1 MLEDNDLEV
10 FGLNRNLTRI
20 YKAILQSKGLSPAQ
34 LEAATG
40 IKRTNIYPLAE
51 QLVES
56 KLVNVDF
63 VGTKRRYTARDPEIL
78 KDMAVE
84 RLSAIEK
91 YMPELKAL
99 YGSGIIKPKIS
110 YYEGDMA
117 AHIVFEELTN
127 IKGNNYCY
135 FGSLPAQLALENL
148 DKTGKYIKKRL
159 KRGIRTRSIRTKAAD
174 AVEHYKDS
182 EKYLREIRYFP
193 RKMPEDMPDI
203 YIYDHSLAILA
214 TYQEQYALVIE
225 SPELSRMVKALF
237 EIIWETSLK
246 TEEKSK

>member
-63 VGTKRRYTARDPEIL
+63 VGSKRRYTARDPEIL
-78 KDMAVE
+78 KEMAAE

-110 YYEGDMA
+110 YYEGEMA
-117 AHIVFEELTN
+117 
-127 IKGNNYCY
+127 
-135 FGSLPAQLALENL
+135 AQLALENL
-148 DKTGKYIKKRL
+148 DKSGKYIKKRL

-174 AVEHYKDS
+174 DVEHYRDS
-182 EKYLREIRYFP
+182 EKYLREIRHFP
-193 RKMPEDMPDI
+193 REMPEDMPDI
-203 YIYDHSLAILA
+203 YIYDHSLAIIRIA
-214 TYQEQYALVIE
+214 ALLPRGLT
-225 SPELSRMVKALF
+225 SGRELSENWF
-237 EIIWETSLK
+237 
-246 TEEKSK
+246 